1 MSEEKQTFVQR
12 LRALNEVNFDDVE
25 DAEDFFSKEAAP
37 ASVSTNNTP
46 QITRNIAQERK
57 NQEEPLERWLSET
70 SFDGQLAV
78 DVFQTPHHIIVQS
91 TIAGVRPEEVDISF
105 HNDTLTIKGFRRKP
119 VTIPEEDY
127 LYSECYWGGFSRSI
141 ILPVDV
147 EADKIDAKLE
157 NGVLSI
163 AIPKKEATNLR
174 KIRVKEI
181 PLI

>member
-12 LRALNEVNFDDVE
+12 LQSLSEVDFDDVE
-25 DAEDFFSKEAAP
+25 DAEDFFSRQAAETAQANLSAQTVKTSGQ
-37 ASVSTNNTP
+37 ASEP
-46 QITRNIAQERK
+46 QDEG
-57 NQEEPLERWLSET
+57 LERWLSET

-78 DVFQTPHHIIVQS
+78 DVFQTSQHIVIQS
-91 TIAGVRPEEVDISF
+91 TIAGVHPEDVDISF
-105 HNDTLTIKGFRRKP
+105 HNDTLTIKGLRRKP

-147 EADKIDAKLE
+147 HEDKIAAQME
-157 NGVLSI
+157 NGVLTI
-163 AIPKKEATNLR
+163 TIPKKETADSR

-181 PLI
+181 PLT